1 MVGMMFPW
9 WLFEDG
15 GTPPVTKG
23 LPPLLGRLFTA
34 IVNWLVQDHSAGGLP
49 AAANLW
55 NAVELAAVGEVIV
68 SHGRF

>member
-34 IVNWLVQDHSAGGLP
+34 IVNWLVQVHSAGGLP
-49 AAANLW
+49 AAANL
-55 NAVELAAVGEVIV
+55 
-68 SHGRF
+68 